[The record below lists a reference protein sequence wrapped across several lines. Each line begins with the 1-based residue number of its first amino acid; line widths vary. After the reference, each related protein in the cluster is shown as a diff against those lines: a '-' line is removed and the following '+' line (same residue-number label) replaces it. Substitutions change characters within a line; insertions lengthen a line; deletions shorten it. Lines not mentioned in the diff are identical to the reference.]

1 MTTKTPS
8 AGLTSYRMLWRWHF
22 YAGLFAIPFVLLLSI
37 TGALYLF
44 KPQIEAW
51 QERHYNHLQ
60 LTGAHTVPS
69 QQVAAALAA
78 VPGSVLNAYQLP
90 DSPQSAV
97 RVLVGKG
104 DQLYRVYVRPD
115 TLQVLGTV
123 AEDSR
128 LMRVL
133 FHLHGELLLGD
144 RGSMLVEL
152 AASWTI
158 VLLLTGLYLWWP
170 RQHRLAGI
178 LYPRLHGGKRL
189 FWRDLHAVTGFWV
202 SSFALFLLLSGLP
215 WAKSWGGM
223 LKSVRQLNLS
233 APLQQDWTTGRSS
246 ELAERRAANTPTM
259 AGMHEHGAMA
269 PPAATDYSPLDRLVP
284 RIEPLGLAAP
294 VLIAPPS
301 QRSPTWTARSDAQ
314 NRPLRTTL
322 KLDPTSGA
330 TLQRTDFSQRPLLD
344 RIIGIGVAAHEGQL
358 FGWFNQL
365 LGVLTAIGLILMSV
379 GALLMWWRR
388 RRPGQLGA
396 PAAPAA
402 PRLAGALV
410 VLIGLLGLLLPLL
423 GLSLIAVLIIERTVL
438 RHLPAAR
445 HFLGLPEKERNPA
458 NN

>member
-1 MTTKTPS
+1 MTTKTQS
-8 AGLTSYRMLWRWHF
+8 TGLASYRRLWRWHF

-37 TGALYLF
+37 TGAIYLF

-51 QERHYNHLQ
+51 QERSFEHLQ
-60 LTGAHTVPS
+60 LTGTHSLPS

-90 DSPQSAV
+90 ATPQSAT

-104 DQLYRVYVRPD
+104 DTLYRVYVRPD
-115 TLQVLGTV
+115 NLQVLATV

-170 RQHRLAGI
+170 RQQRLAGI
-178 LYPRLHGGKRL
+178 LYPRLQGGKRL
-189 FWRDLHAVTGFWV
+189 FWRDLHAVTGFWI
-202 SSFALFLLLSGLP
+202 SFLALFLLLSGLP

-223 LKSVRQLNLS
+223 LKSLRQINLS

-246 ELAERRAANTPTM
+246 ELAERRAANASAM
-259 AGMHEHGAMA
+259 SGMHEHGQPGMMV
-269 PPAATDYSPLDRLVP
+269 DYSPLDRLVP
-284 RIEPLGLAAP
+284 SVAPLNLAAP

-301 QRSPTWTARSDAQ
+301 HRSPHWTARSDAQ

-322 KLDPTSGA
+322 QLNPA
-330 TLQRTDFSQRPLLD
+330 TGDVLKRTDFSQRPLLD

-358 FGWFNQL
+358 FGWLNQL
-365 LGVLTAIGLILMSV
+365 LGVLTAAGLVLVSV
-379 GALLMWWRR
+379 GGVIMWWRR
-388 RRPGQLGA
+388 RRPGTLGA
-396 PAAPAA
+396 PTAAVTT
-402 PRLAGALV
+402 PRLAGAM
-410 VLIGLLGLLLPLL
+410 VLFIVLLGILLPLL
-423 GLSLIAVLIIERTVL
+423 GLSLIAVLLLERTLL
-438 RHLPAAR
+438 RHLPAASR
-445 HFLGLPEKERNPA
+445 FLGLASQESVI
-458 NN
+458 